1 MCELCAPGS
10 FSTAS
15 AATVCTP
22 CAPGYYTDL
31 AGSQQCQPCPVN
43 TYNPAERGASLT
55 ACLACPSNTV
65 THGTGSVDELQCVA
79 APGFVTVQPGE
90 LLPGDTVATARV
102 AQPCGAGFNCTF
114 GAPSVAAM
122 AVLPGYWRSTS
133 WTWNVRVCQHAVG
146 CAGGTM
152 GGADMQSLC
161 AMGHTGPC
169 VSFPRCQ
176 HAASGTVVNIVFTR
190 CAGTARCASTGG
202 RSRTSSAHSV
212 HQVQL
217 WQH

>member
-122 AVLPGYWRSTS
+122 EVLPGYWRSTS

-169 VSFPRCQ
+169 VSLP
-176 HAASGTVVNIVFTR
+176 APP
-190 CAGTARCASTGG
+190 ARRSWNGG
-202 RSRTSSAHSV
+202 
-212 HQVQL
+212 
-217 WQH
+217 